1 MVFFKFLSLS
11 AATEIIVLQNKEMDE
26 KISISN
32 EVVFQ
37 MQCRILA
44 LAFYATYQNF
54 STVPL
59 LQKFTQ
65 ERSKKLNLDLCLY
78 KASSSAFFTKEA
90 LIKNITCFKK
100 EMLQKEAEFF
110 SHYIQ
115 INAPSIIGSTVL
127 GYINQEL
134 QDPKTTQAEVAFIK
148 DYISSFFKP
157 LLQQK

>member
-65 ERSKKLNLDLCLY
+65 
-78 KASSSAFFTKEA
+78 
-90 LIKNITCFKK
+90 
-100 EMLQKEAEFF
+100 
-110 SHYIQ
+110 
-115 INAPSIIGSTVL
+115 
-127 GYINQEL
+127 
-134 QDPKTTQAEVAFIK
+134 
-148 DYISSFFKP
+148 
-157 LLQQK
+157 